1 MYVCRMY
8 VIDVPRSFCGYH
20 RRVLSA
26 VAAVICRERNALI
39 SISIGSITK
48 LRYKCVYI
56 NNASLHN
63 YIMPICIDK
72 VAINVKDADLSV

>member
-20 RRVLSA
+20 RRVLS
-26 VAAVICRERNALI
+26 AVICRERNALI

-72 VAINVKDADLSV
+72 AAVNVKDADLSV

>member
-1 MYVCRMY
+1 MSCER
-8 VIDVPRSFCGYH
+8 RSG
-20 RRVLSA
+20 
-26 VAAVICRERNALI
+26 RNLPLI

-56 NNASLHN
+56 NNVSLHN

-72 VAINVKDADLSV
+72 AAINVKDADLSG